1 VTAGREVKE
10 AWKARV
16 LRGLKGVVT
25 FSPDGKHLV
34 ALSSPQLVVF
44 DAADGKDGDESR
56 RPLMQ
61 FERHSDEGAIQH
73 AAFTPDGRSLVVGT
87 AGMSG
92 RVELWDLESRRR
104 VHTFTTGYGG
114 ISRLCVFPD
123 GTRAASAGAEEA
135 VTVWGLTTRDEE
147 KEK

>member
-1 VTAGREVKE
+1 
-10 AWKARV
+10 
-16 LRGLKGVVT
+16 
-25 FSPDGKHLV
+25 
-34 ALSSPQLVVF
+34 
-44 DAADGKDGDESR
+44 
-56 RPLMQ
+56 MQ

-135 VTVWGLTTRDEE
+135 VTVWDLTARNEM
-147 KEK
+147 KGK